1 MIQQGFKP
9 SFKKHKAAWTEVE
22 RLLIAA
28 MLYHSDSVGDL
39 KKFLEVDQS
48 TEQEGKQQEFLK
60 E

>member
-1 MIQQGFKP
+1 
-9 SFKKHKAAWTEVE
+9 
-22 RLLIAA
+22 
-28 MLYHSDSVGDL
+28 MLYHSDSIGDL